1 MSFTLIYYNALLRSR
16 VEPCFPSGILGQIF
30 SLRKSMY
37 SLLNF
42 ELNIEM
48 LSYTPLLS
56 AAPDV

>member
-1 MSFTLIYYNALLRSR
+1 MSFTLIYYNALLRSL
-16 VEPCFPSGILGQIF
+16 VEPCFPSVILGQIF
-30 SLRKSMY
+30 SLRKNMY